1 MGGYPIAAGIDGG
14 DTVMAYTQPVLGS
27 STLPH
32 PSEYKE
38 TPEWR
43 GAMATM
49 ADGSAAF
56 DVVNTNAKK
65 TYTLT
70 WRAISDADRGTIQT
84 AWDAL
89 KTASVSF
96 TPPTGDGAVTVTRTE
111 TGPTFEVVKAASG
124 LRWNATLELRQV

>member
-1 MGGYPIAAGIDGG
+1 
-14 DTVMAYTQPVLGS
+14 MAYTQPVLGS

-38 TPEWR
+38 AREFR

-56 DVVNTNAKK
+56 EVVNTNVKR

-70 WRAISDADRGTIQT
+70 WRAISDTDRSTIRT

-111 TGPTFEVVKAASG
+111 TGPTFEVVKAAAG
-124 LRWNATLELRQV
+124 LRWNVTMELREA